1 MRDGHEAI
9 LIERLSAHRAGRVL
23 YRIGGRMP
31 MHATGVGL
39 VLLAH
44 APVEVQDGVLA
55 GDLTV
60 EPGHPL
66 QSERQLRVLLAAIR
80 RDGVATASRQQ
91 PEPMTSV
98 AAPVLDDGRV
108 VAALSVVAQ
117 SGNLQPAALTPA
129 VVAVARAIS
138 RAVSA
143 IPAGLRETVD

>member
-1 MRDGHEAI
+1 
-9 LIERLSAHRAGRVL
+9 
-23 YRIGGRMP
+23 
-31 MHATGVGL
+31 
-39 VLLAH
+39 
-44 APVEVQDGVLA
+44 
-55 GDLTV
+55 
-60 EPGHPL
+60 
-66 QSERQLRVLLAAIR
+66 
-80 RDGVATASRQQ
+80 VATASRQQ

-117 SGNLQPAALTPA
+117 SGNLQPAGLTPA